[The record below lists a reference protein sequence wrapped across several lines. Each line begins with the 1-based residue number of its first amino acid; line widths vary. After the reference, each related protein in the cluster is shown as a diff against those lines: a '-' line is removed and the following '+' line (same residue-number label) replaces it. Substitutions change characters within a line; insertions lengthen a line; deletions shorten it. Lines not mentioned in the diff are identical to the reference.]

1 MTRQEITIF
10 YNKHYKRLYNS
21 SYRIVGD
28 SSDAE
33 EIMHDTILKFLKI
46 DSSEMSEE
54 QISAWLLKTCIRMSI
69 DKVRSLKR
77 KEDFEEE
84 YKSDISTKGLS
95 SEWIQDRVSLIER
108 VKQALIKIKN
118 PYRTVL
124 SLLLV
129 EGYDYQE
136 IAQITMQGESTIRSQ
151 FSRGKA
157 MLAELI
163 KEQNNR

>member
-1 MTRQEITIF
+1 MTRQEITTF

-21 SYRIVGD
+21 SYRIVGN

-33 EIMHDTILKFLKI
+33 EIMHDTILKFLNV
-46 DSSEMSEE
+46 DSSGMSEE
-54 QISAWLLKTCIRMSI
+54 QISAWLLKSCIRMSI

-84 YKSDISTKGLS
+84 YKADSAILS
-95 SEWIQDRVSLIER
+95 VAVGESQDRASLIKR
-108 VKQALIKIKN
+108 VKQALMKIKN

-136 IAQITMQGESTIRSQ
+136 IAQITMQGESTVRSQ

-157 MLAELI
+157 MLAQLI
-163 KEQNNR
+163 KGQNN